1 MEAVALLSD
10 VKGSR
15 TLQSRQ
21 PFFEDLRKDLVALNQ
36 TYDGSI
42 IAPLEFQKGLDELGA
57 ILRPGGDIGSLLVDL
72 WLAFHPIEAR
82 FALVQGPLDIAPS
95 TEEASVHLYDGPAL
109 HAASEAIASMKQAD
123 QPIHLGSEEGDQDE
137 HASLFASLLYLNIL
151 DWTPRQL
158 EVFEAHREGQQQTEI
173 ADLFGITQP
182 TVSELLSKT
191 RARFTSVALEAFI
204 EDARDLFQEG
214 DH

>member
-21 PFFEDLRKDLVALNQ
+21 PFFEDLRKDLAALNQ